1 MLNDFLANLA
11 VNLAHDLLRASA
23 DRLRTLAFGDTAQ
36 RSLRQCYE
44 SGFQAML
51 DTVFAGLN
59 RDHQALVETILRQFV
74 AAPGVAQ
81 TLLDVAL
88 DGANMPDL
96 PALRAA
102 FDALDFDRATLPV
115 DFDRALIAFH
125 RGLSEALVA
134 EATRS
139 DSPLFNR
146 VNLGRMLT
154 IQTLL
159 QQQGHTLA
167 AIVQRL
173 QRIEGQGGAVYN
185 VIIAQATGVA
195 IGDGARVEQALPAD
209 VRAIL
214 DDVLRLLRDL
224 SCDRRPPAYTA
235 EDVRRYLENVV
246 ELCQTLDLRGAGGPV
261 DRLPLERVYVAL
273 KADASNAAER
283 RANWQQFLADLAAY
297 EQELTSLM
305 LDDRERWRLY
315 RRICVGLDPMGLT
328 LALRNRARAEQ
339 GDYLALAARRIDL
352 GELIGQ
358 ERWMVLLGDPGA
370 GKTTLIRWLALR
382 FAQAMLDGAAQ
393 VTAPADQVRADLEE
407 DETTPVV
414 LGPPRLPV
422 PVRLADYA
430 AARWIENRDTGLSL
444 FDYLGGHRWQGCLL
458 HPDPAVGRAIVQD
471 AIRNGRTLIMLDG
484 LDEIAESHRRR
495 EVVDAIVDFVRTWVR
510 APDSNLCAADPRY
523 RAGLEPFQEQPQ
535 QRGGNQVL
543 ITSRPIGYYLA
554 PLPATLPHYT
564 VEEMSEPAIA
574 RFCRTWTAAVH
585 AQTGRTVRGDPA
597 ADAEALR
604 TAVLDPQRPALREIA
619 ANPLLLTILASLFY
633 DLNGSLP
640 ERRTEL
646 YDQVV
651 EAFIR
656 QRQDAWASLGLSEER
671 FRYAM
676 GYVAVRLHAN
686 PDYPTSLAEE
696 AVVQSWLE
704 DALREFDGTYR
715 PAHREQ
721 AGALFCSAAELGGF
735 LLARGDGAYGFI
747 HRTFQEYFAAL
758 FLAWDPHRVIE
769 EVYHRL
775 DEPAWHEPLR
785 LAVADLARRRPA
797 DLRNLAKAILEVP
810 EPAPGLLP
818 RNALFLAA
826 CLPELQRLPPDD
838 LIAAAVTQLLATYA
852 DRDWPPDESTLP
864 PLPLRNAIE
873 RALRPLG
880 ALPAARAAFA
890 DALTGAD
897 PARWLAAADLIL
909 EFDWCH
915 PDLIPPLL
923 AAARDHAEPVAT
935 IREALWRQ
943 VRNHPQA
950 LKCHDLPLRTLLDD
964 PAQAAALTR
973 RPVWRAVLQALYLRP
988 DWTPDE
994 PLTPDAVC
1002 FDSRLTPWLQ
1012 RAWQEGWSEEQICAE
1027 LLDLAQSATDPVL
1040 ARDAAWALAISDEAR
1055 WRRWLTAA
1063 SKGEI
1068 TAQTRMTLAGVMWRA
1083 LARALNCGFNI
1094 AIAELR
1100 FFALAR
1106 VSAIAHHLVGADDLA
1121 LVGIDDLFTAIVRDI
1136 AFAHSIARI
1145 SADDLAYAR
1154 AFSLAHALS
1163 ISRADALYLARI
1175 LLPLER
1181 VFPDIIYKAYAGD
1194 SAPSLTNISDNTLAT
1209 NVAPLAHAGDSAPSF
1224 TFAPTLARFLD
1235 CAPAFVSSLALRI
1248 TRALSDTIFG
1258 FSTSGFDK
1266 IAALL
1271 VAARKRWVAT
1281 PAAEVMVAV
1290 LDQAFQSLTTLR
1302 QTVEERA
1309 WRALTDEALADE
1321 APALA
1326 AIPAPQPG
1334 QRIPWR
1340 RKDLQAAA
1348 DLPPE
1353 RLARLQPPARDDDPD
1368 LHDGLRDLA
1377 RDWLGAD
1384 DPLRRGYAALL
1395 LAELGE
1401 LTADALPDLL
1411 PLLAAADD
1419 LPRHRARVALLQ
1431 ERRASACGFDL
1442 LLALA
1447 AVATNHAVPPAA
1459 DLPADGPML
1468 IATYCGWALNHVI
1481 HDRADWLQE
1490 WTAQLDAAPAPPLR
1504 KLLSHIH
1511 RLDPACWPVF
1521 LALLTKAGPRSRAAL
1536 LESLSWLLRENQIP
1550 AEHSQAL
1557 ADVLLE
1563 LAHAPEMAMAQAAL
1577 FALSC
1582 FHQLPPAVVD
1592 ALLAAAQDQPAAL
1605 PALARLAPHLAAG
1618 DQERVDRVLAAA
1630 AAWPEAD
1637 AALVRRLVNRQP
1649 KPSSSEE
1656 RDQFEPAAL
1665 LAALAQRQPDSARQL
1680 RALLAAGTDDDVWD
1694 DFYHGRIALAIR
1706 ELLAQHE
1713 EVWSLL
1719 LDDLRAA
1726 LDDGDWQRHRIALA
1740 GLARSAEAMPA
1751 RFNRSAADLEPLLL
1765 RATRNLDSFNA
1776 RRFAITAL
1784 SYLRVIT
1791 PEVLAALLRLV
1802 GDTQEVQDDA
1812 LAAAGRFNRLHPSL
1826 GQALPHE
1833 LVAALTDPS
1842 ALRARA
1848 AVRLLEAL
1856 GTSPAASSAP
1866 GLRRQIV
1873 AALAAALQ
1881 APNSRRYVWVSAKTS
1896 NGTLDQDLWQALL
1909 RVAGF

>member
-1 MLNDFLANLA
+1 MLNDFLTNLA
-11 VNLAHDLLRASA
+11 VNLAHDLLRAGA
-23 DRLRTLAFGDTAQ
+23 DRLRTLAFGDTEK
-36 RSLRQCYE
+36 RSLRQCYQ

-51 DTVFAGLN
+51 DSVCAGPD

-74 AAPGVAQ
+74 TAPGVAQ

-88 DGANMPDL
+88 AGADLPDL

-115 DFDRALIAFH
+115 DFDRALTAFH
-125 RGLSEALVA
+125 RGLSEALVN
-134 EATRS
+134 EASRPN
-139 DSPLFNR
+139 SPLFNR

-167 AIVQRL
+167 AIVQQL
-173 QRIEGQGGAVYN
+173 QRIEGQGNTVYN
-185 VIIAQATGVA
+185 IVIAEATGVA

-214 DDVLRLLRDL
+214 DEVLRLIRDL
-224 SCDRRPPAYTA
+224 VRDRQPKVYTA
-235 EDVRRYLENVV
+235 EDVRRYLENVIAS
-246 ELCQTLDLRGAGGPV
+246 CQTLDLRGAGGPV

-283 RANWQQFLADLAAY
+283 RANWEQFLADLAAH

-358 ERWMVLLGDPGA
+358 ERWTVLLGDPGA

-430 AARWIENRDTGLSL
+430 AARWNENRDTGLSL
-444 FDYLGGHRWQGCLL
+444 FDYLGDHRWQGRLL

-471 AIRNGRTLIMLDG
+471 AIRSGRALILLDG

-510 APDSNLCAADPRY
+510 APDSNLCAADPHY
-523 RAGLEPFQEQPQ
+523 RAAPERHQEQPR
-535 QRGGNQVL
+535 QRGGNQVV

-554 PLPATLPHYT
+554 PLPAPLPHYT
-564 VEEMSEPAIA
+564 VEEMSEPAIT

-597 ADAEALR
+597 ADAKALR
-604 TAVLDPQRPALREIA
+604 AAVLDPQRPALREIA

-656 QRQDAWASLGLSEER
+656 QRQEAWDSLGLSAER

-676 GYVAVRLHAN
+676 GYVAVKLHAS
-686 PDYPTSLAEE
+686 PEYPTSLAEE

-704 DALREFDGTYR
+704 DALREFDGAYR

-721 AGALFCSAAELGGF
+721 AGALFRSAADLGGF

-758 FLAWDPHRVIE
+758 FLAWDPTQVLN
-769 EVYHRL
+769 EVCRRL

-797 DLRNLAKAILEVP
+797 DLRNLAGSILAAP

-826 CLPELQRLPPDD
+826 CLPELPRLPPDD
-838 LIAAAVTQLLATYA
+838 LIVNAVTQLLAAYA
-852 DRDWPPDESTLP
+852 DRGWPPDDETTLP
-864 PLPLRNAIE
+864 PPPLRDAIE
-873 RALRPLG
+873 RALRPLST
-880 ALPAARAAFA
+880 LTAARAAFA
-890 DALTGAD
+890 AALTGAD
-897 PARWLAAADLIL
+897 PARRLAAAELIL
-909 EFDWCH
+909 ECDWRH

-923 AAARDHAEPVAT
+923 AAARDHAEPVAA
-935 IREALWRQ
+935 IREALWHQ
-943 VRNHPQA
+943 VECHLEA
-950 LKCHDLPLRTLLDD
+950 LRDQNLPLRALLDD
-964 PAQAAALTR
+964 PAQAAALAQ
-973 RPVWRAVLQALYLRP
+973 RPVWRAILQALYLRP
-988 DWTPDE
+988 DWE
-994 PLTPDAVC
+994 PHESLTPDAVC
-1002 FDSRLTPWLQ
+1002 FDSRLTPWLKQ
-1012 RAWQEGWSEEQICAE
+1012 VWQEGWSDEQICAG
-1027 LLDLAQSATDPVL
+1027 LLELAQNATDAAL
-1040 ARDAAWALAISDEAR
+1040 ARDAAWALAVSDEAR
-1055 WRRWLTAA
+1055 WRQWLMAA
-1063 SKGEI
+1063 DSGKI
-1068 TAQTRMTLAGVMWRA
+1068 TPQIHATLAGVTWSARDRIHALALVARDLALALVVAHARDLALA
-1083 LARALNCGFNI
+1083 LARAYDHTRTL
-1094 AIAELR
+1094 ALALAHDR
-1100 FFALAR
+1100 AHDRALALALDFARDLAR
-1106 VSAIAHHLVGADDLA
+1106 VFDEITAAVAAARVQWGAMA
-1121 LVGIDDLFTAIVRDI
+1121 
-1136 AFAHSIARI
+1136 
-1145 SADDLAYAR
+1145 
-1154 AFSLAHALS
+1154 
-1163 ISRADALYLARI
+1163 
-1175 LLPLER
+1175 E
-1181 VFPDIIYKAYAGD
+1181 AGD
-1194 SAPSLTNISDNTLAT
+1194 MLEA
-1209 NVAPLAHAGDSAPSF
+1209 
-1224 TFAPTLARFLD
+1224 
-1235 CAPAFVSSLALRI
+1235 
-1248 TRALSDTIFG
+1248 
-1258 FSTSGFDK
+1258 
-1266 IAALL
+1266 
-1271 VAARKRWVAT
+1271 
-1281 PAAEVMVAV
+1281 
-1290 LDQAFQSLTTLR
+1290 LDQASTALTALR
-1302 QTVEERA
+1302 QMVGESA
-1309 WRALTDEALADE
+1309 WRALIAADE
-1321 APALA
+1321 VLELA
-1326 AIPAPQPG
+1326 ALPEPEPG
-1334 QRIPWR
+1334 KRIPWR
-1340 RKDLQAAA
+1340 REDLQAAA

-1353 RLARLQPPARDDDPD
+1353 RLARLQPPARDDDPN
-1368 LHDGLRDLA
+1368 LHDELRNLA
-1377 RDWLGAD
+1377 RNWLGTG

-1395 LAELGE
+1395 LAELEE
-1401 LTADALPDLL
+1401 LTVAALPELL
-1411 PLLAAADD
+1411 PLLAAAAD
-1419 LPRHRARVALLQ
+1419 LLRHRARVALLQ
-1431 ERRASACGFDL
+1431 ERRASACGLDL

-1459 DLPADGPML
+1459 DLPADERML

-1490 WTAQLDAAPAPPLR
+1490 WTAQLDAAPAPRLR

-1511 RLDPACWPVF
+1511 RLDPACWPTF
-1521 LALLTKAGPRSRAAL
+1521 LGLLTTAGPHSRAAL
-1536 LESLSWLLRENQIP
+1536 LESVSWLLRESQIP

-1582 FHQLPPAVVD
+1582 FHQPPPAVVD

-1605 PALARLAPHLAAG
+1605 PALARLAHHLAAG
-1618 DQERVDRVLAAA
+1618 DQERVDRSLAAA
-1630 AAWPEAD
+1630 AALPEAD

-1649 KPSSSEE
+1649 KPSLYNE
-1656 RDQFEPAAL
+1656 RDQFDPAAL
-1665 LAALAQRQPDSARQL
+1665 LEALAQRQLDPERQL

-1713 EVWSLL
+1713 ELWSLL

-1765 RATRNLDSFNA
+1765 RATRDLNSFSA

-1791 PEVLAALLRLV
+1791 PEVLTALLRLV
-1802 GDTQEVQDDA
+1802 GDTKKVQDDA

-1881 APNSRRYVWVSAKTS
+1881 DPNSRRYVWVSAKTS
-1896 NGTLDQDLWQALL
+1896 DGTLDQDLWQALL

>member
-1 MLNDFLANLA
+1 MLDDFLTNLA
-11 VNLAHDLLRASA
+11 VNLAHDLLRVGA
-23 DRLRTLAFGDTAQ
+23 DRLRTLAFGDTEK
-36 RSLRQCYE
+36 RSLRQCYQ

-51 DTVFAGLN
+51 DSVCAGPD

-88 DGANMPDL
+88 DGVNMPDL

-102 FDALDFDRATLPV
+102 FDTLDFDRATLPV
-115 DFDRALIAFH
+115 DFDRALTAFH
-125 RGLSEALVA
+125 RGLSEALVN
-134 EATRS
+134 EASRPN
-139 DSPLFNR
+139 SPLFNR

-159 QQQGHTLA
+159 QQQGSTLA
-167 AIVQRL
+167 TIVQRL

-195 IGDGARVEQALPAD
+195 IGDGARVEQALPAN
-209 VRAIL
+209 VRATL
-214 DDVLRLLRDL
+214 DEVLRLMRDL
-224 SCDRRPPAYTA
+224 PRDRRPPPYTA

-261 DRLPLERVYVAL
+261 DHLPLERVYVAL

-283 RANWQQFLADLAAY
+283 RANWQQFLADLAAH

-328 LALRNRARAEQ
+328 LALRNRARAER

-358 ERWMVLLGDPGA
+358 ERWTVLLGDPGA

-444 FDYLGGHRWQGCLL
+444 FDYLGGHRWQGRLL
-458 HPDPAVGRAIVQD
+458 HPDPAVGRAIAQD
-471 AIRNGRTLIMLDG
+471 AIRHGRALIMLDG
-484 LDEIAESHRRR
+484 LDEIAESYRRR
-495 EVVDAIVDFVRTWVR
+495 EVVDAIVDFVRNWVR
-510 APDSNLCAADPRY
+510 TPDINLCAADPHY
-523 RAGLEPFQEQPQ
+523 RAGLEPFQEQPR
-535 QRGGNQVL
+535 QRGGNQVV

-554 PLPATLPHYT
+554 PLPAPLPHYT
-564 VEEMSEPAIA
+564 VEEMSEPAIT

-597 ADAEALR
+597 ADAKALR
-604 TAVLDPQRPALREIA
+604 AAVLDPQRPALREIA

-656 QRQDAWASLGLSEER
+656 QRQDAWVSLGLSEER

-704 DALREFDGTYR
+704 DALREFDGAYR

-721 AGALFCSAAELGGF
+721 AGALFRSAAELGGF

-797 DLRNLAKAILEVP
+797 DLRNLTKAILEVL

-826 CLPELQRLPPDD
+826 CLPELQRLPPDE
-838 LIAAAVTQLLATYA
+838 LIVNAVTQLLAAYA
-852 DRDWPPDESTLP
+852 DRDWPPDDETTRP
-864 PLPLRNAIE
+864 PPPLRNAIE
-873 RALRPLG
+873 RALRPLST
-880 ALPAARAAFA
+880 LTAARAAFA
-890 DALTGAD
+890 AALTGAD
-897 PARWLAAADLIL
+897 PARRLAAAELIL
-909 EFDWCH
+909 ECDWRH

-923 AAARDHAEPVAT
+923 AAARDHAEPVAA
-935 IREALWRQ
+935 IREALWHQ
-943 VRNHPQA
+943 VECHLEA
-950 LKCHDLPLRTLLDD
+950 LRDQNLPLRALLDD
-964 PAQAAALTR
+964 PAQAAALAQ
-973 RPVWRAVLQALYLRP
+973 RPVWRAILQALYLRP
-988 DWTPDE
+988 DWE
-994 PLTPDAVC
+994 PHESLTPDAVC
-1002 FDSRLTPWLQ
+1002 FDSRLTPWLKQ
-1012 RAWQEGWSEEQICAE
+1012 VWQEGWSDEQICAG
-1027 LLDLAQSATDPVL
+1027 LLELAQNATDAAL
-1040 ARDAAWALAISDEAR
+1040 ARDAAWALAVSDEAR
-1055 WRRWLTAA
+1055 WRQWLMAA
-1063 SKGEI
+1063 DSGKI
-1068 TAQTRMTLAGVMWRA
+1068 TPQIHATLASVTWGTRALALDLDLALARALALDRARALALDLVLDLDLARALARDLALARARDFARA
-1083 LARALNCGFNI
+1083 LARA
-1094 AIAELR
+1094 
-1100 FFALAR
+1100 FAHFDEIAR
-1106 VSAIAHHLVGADDLA
+1106 VVAD
-1121 LVGIDDLFTAIVRDI
+1121 
-1136 AFAHSIARI
+1136 
-1145 SADDLAYAR
+1145 AR
-1154 AFSLAHALS
+1154 AQWEATTG
-1163 ISRADALYLARI
+1163 DKDV
-1175 LLPLER
+1175 LE
-1181 VFPDIIYKAYAGD
+1181 A
-1194 SAPSLTNISDNTLAT
+1194 
-1209 NVAPLAHAGDSAPSF
+1209 
-1224 TFAPTLARFLD
+1224 
-1235 CAPAFVSSLALRI
+1235 
-1248 TRALSDTIFG
+1248 
-1258 FSTSGFDK
+1258 
-1266 IAALL
+1266 
-1271 VAARKRWVAT
+1271 
-1281 PAAEVMVAV
+1281 
-1290 LDQAFQSLTTLR
+1290 LDQASAALTALR
-1302 QTVEERA
+1302 QMVEAQA
-1309 WRALTDEALADE
+1309 WRALIVADEALA
-1321 APALA
+1321 LA
-1326 AIPAPQPG
+1326 EMPAPQPG
-1334 QRIPWR
+1334 KRMPWR
-1340 RKDLQAAA
+1340 REDLRTTA

-1368 LHDGLRDLA
+1368 LHDELRNLA
-1377 RDWLGAD
+1377 RNWLEVD

-1401 LTADALPDLL
+1401 LTATALPELL
-1411 PLLAAADD
+1411 PLLAAAAD
-1419 LPRHRARVALLQ
+1419 LLRHRARAALLQ
-1431 ERRASACGFDL
+1431 ERRASACGADL
-1442 LLALA
+1442 LIALA
-1447 AVATNHAVPPAA
+1447 AAADHAAPPAA

-1490 WTAQLDAAPAPPLR
+1490 WANQLDAAPAPPLW

-1521 LALLTKAGPRSRAAL
+1521 LALLTTVGPRSRAAL
-1536 LESLSWLLRENQIP
+1536 LNSLSWLLRENQIP

-1563 LAHAPEMAMAQAAL
+1563 LAHAPETATAQAAL

-1582 FHQLPPAVVD
+1582 FRQPPSAVVD
-1592 ALLAAAQDQPAAL
+1592 ALLAAAQDQPAVL

-1630 AAWPEAD
+1630 AALPEAD

-1649 KPSSSEE
+1649 KPSLYNE
-1656 RDQFEPAAL
+1656 RDQFDPAAL
-1665 LAALAQRQPDSARQL
+1665 LEALAQRQLDPERQL

-1791 PEVLAALLRLV
+1791 PEVLTALLRLV

-1826 GQALPHE
+1826 GQALPQE

-1896 NGTLDQDLWQALL
+1896 DGTLDQDLWQALL